1 MIETT
6 HIHPAAVIF
15 DMDGLMLDTE
25 RPAATHWIQVAK
37 TFGWDIS
44 EELIFRTIGV
54 NAASTRDVFMNAYG
68 ADFPYQ
74 DIRAEVSRR
83 IKEGAEQE
91 GISHRP
97 GLTLLLDHLAQL
109 QIPCAVATSTS
120 RDTALWKLRKADI
133 ADRFVVKVCGDEITR
148 GKPAPDIFLCALEH
162 LGEAPADS
170 IGFED
175 SPAGLQSLHAAGIRS
190 VFIKDL
196 VEPSP
201 EVLATVWRRCA
212 DLAEAVSLFA

>member
-6 HIHPAAVIF
+6 LIHPAAVIF

-25 RPAATHWIQVAK
+25 RPSVAHWIHVAK
-37 TFGWDIS
+37 TLGWNIS
-44 EELIFRTIGV
+44 EDVIFRTIGV
-54 NAASTRDVFMNAYG
+54 NASSTKDVFMNAYG

-74 DIRAEVSRR
+74 DIRTEVSRR
-83 IKEGAEQE
+83 IKEEAERE

-97 GLTLLLDHLAQL
+97 GLIPLLDHLARL

-120 RDTALWKLRKADI
+120 RDTAIWKLRKAGI
-133 ADRFVVKVCGDEITR
+133 EDRFVVKVYGDEIMR
-148 GKPAPDIFLCALEH
+148 GKPAPDIFLRALER
-162 LGEAPADS
+162 LGTAPDDS

-175 SPAGLQSLHAAGIRS
+175 SPAGLQSLYAGGIRS

-196 VEPSP
+196 VEPPP
-201 EVLATVWRRCA
+201 EVLAKVWKRYT